1 MLQRATF
8 GLGVWVAALGVSSMA
23 VSSAA
28 LGAEPA
34 RLGDGPTTSETR
46 PGDTSRDRVSS
57 PYWQSGSSDDLPAT
71 DIRLVPGAKAAAVQA
86 RWTHL
91 QLSTDLNIAT
101 RMRVIQLESTPEYR
115 QAVSEES
122 AAYEAMQSARGNALS
137 GLRNNDAYLAA
148 ESLRDNLT
156 LQIRDLH
163 DAPKPDYDRIAAVA
177 KVKLSYIADNRKLE
191 TDALAR
197 DSAYQDARRKY
208 VAAAQRVIELR
219 QANAL
224 TIATDDDLLTL
235 RRQVAEA
242 RIAKLT
248 SAAYLDSA
256 VRARNIAVRYAVYS
270 RDSERYRPASGSWYP
285 LGGYYPAP
293 IRYVRY

>member
-1 MLQRATF
+1 MLQRVSF
-8 GLGVWVAALGVSSMA
+8 GLGALIAAVGVASTAFA
-23 VSSAA
+23 
-28 LGAEPA
+28 AEPS
-34 RLGDGPTTSETR
+34 RLGDGPTTSTADN
-46 PGDTSRDRVSS
+46 GRVSS
-57 PYWQSGSSDDLPAT
+57 PYWQSGSNSDDLPAT
-71 DIRLVPGAKAAAVQA
+71 DIRLVPSAKAAAVQA

-101 RMRVIQLESTPEYR
+101 RMRVMQLEATPEYR
-115 QAVSEES
+115 QAVAEET
-122 AAYEAMQSARGNALS
+122 AAYDAMQTARGNALG

-148 ESLRDNLT
+148 EVLRDNLT
-156 LQIRDLH
+156 KQIRDLH
-163 DAPKPDYDRIAAVA
+163 DEPKPDYDRIAAMA

-191 TDALAR
+191 SDALAR
-197 DSAYQDARRKY
+197 DSSYQDARRKY
-208 VAAAQRVIELR
+208 VAAAQHVIELR

-224 TIATDDDLLTL
+224 TVATDNDLIAL

-242 RIAKLT
+242 RIAKIT

-256 VRARNIAVRYAVYS
+256 VRARNIAVNYATYA